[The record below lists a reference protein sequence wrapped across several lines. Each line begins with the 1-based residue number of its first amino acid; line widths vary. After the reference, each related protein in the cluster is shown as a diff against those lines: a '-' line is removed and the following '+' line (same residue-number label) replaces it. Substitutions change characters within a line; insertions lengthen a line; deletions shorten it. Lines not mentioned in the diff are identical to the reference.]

1 MRVSV
6 FCSSAPNIPQSSLE
20 LAFNI
25 GKAIGDQGW
34 DLVWGGG
41 KASMMGEVAKGAR
54 AAGVATI
61 GVIPEGL
68 KKVEFEDT
76 DATHMYVVTNMR
88 TRKAKIEDLAE
99 AFIILPGGIGTL
111 EEFFEIWVGR
121 YLKFHHKPIA
131 VCDPTGVYAPLQVA
145 INHLATQNFMKVG
158 QAELVTWC
166 KDIPATI
173 EAVRTK

>member
-54 AAGVATI
+54 AAGAETI

-76 DATHMYVVTNMR
+76 DTTNMYVVTDMR
-88 TRKAKIEDLAE
+88 TRKAKIEDLAD

-145 INHLATQNFMKVG
+145 IEHLATQNFMKVG
-158 QAELVTWC
+158 QAELVSWC

>member
-54 AAGVATI
+54 AAGAETI

-76 DATHMYVVTNMR
+76 DATNMYVVTDMR
-88 TRKAKIEDLAE
+88 TRKAKIEDLAD

-121 YLKFHHKPIA
+121 YLKFHGKPIA
-131 VCDPTGVYAPLQVA
+131 VCDPTGVYAPLQTA
-145 INHLATQNFMKVG
+145 LDHLASQNFMKSG
-158 QAELVTWC
+158 QKELVTWC
-166 KDIPATI
+166 SDIPTAI
-173 EAVRTK
+173 EAIKIK

>member
-1 MRVSV
+1 
-6 FCSSAPNIPQSSLE
+6 
-20 LAFNI
+20 
-25 GKAIGDQGW
+25 
-34 DLVWGGG
+34 
-41 KASMMGEVAKGAR
+41 MMGEVAKGAR
-54 AAGVATI
+54 AAGAETI

-76 DATHMYVVTNMR
+76 DATNMYVVTDMR
-88 TRKAKIEDLAE
+88 TRKAKIEDLAD

-121 YLKFHHKPIA
+121 YLKFHHKPIG

-145 INHLATQNFMKVG
+145 IEHLATQNFMKVG
-158 QAELVTWC
+158 QAELVSWC

-173 EAVRTK
+173 DAVRTK

>member
-6 FCSSAPNIPQSSLE
+6 FCSSAPDIPKSALE
-20 LAFNI
+20 LAFEV
-25 GKAIGDQGW
+25 GQAIGAQGW

-41 KASMMGEVAKGAR
+41 AASMMGEVAKGAR
-54 AAGVATI
+54 AAGAETI

-76 DATHMYVVTNMR
+76 DATNMYVVTDMR
-88 TRKAKIEDLAE
+88 TRKAKIEDLAD

-145 INHLATQNFMKVG
+145 IEHLATQNFMKVG
-158 QAELVTWC
+158 QAELVSWC

>member
-54 AAGVATI
+54 VAGAETI

-76 DATHMYVVTNMR
+76 DATSMYVVTDMR

-145 INHLATQNFMKVG
+145 IEHLATQNFMKVG
-158 QAELVTWC
+158 QAELVSWC

>member
-54 AAGVATI
+54 AAGAETI

-68 KKVEFEDT
+68 KKVEFE
-76 DATHMYVVTNMR
+76 
-88 TRKAKIEDLAE
+88 
-99 AFIILPGGIGTL
+99 F
-111 EEFFEIWVGR
+111 
-121 YLKFHHKPIA
+121 
-131 VCDPTGVYAPLQVA
+131 
-145 INHLATQNFMKVG
+145 
-158 QAELVTWC
+158 
-166 KDIPATI
+166 
-173 EAVRTK
+173 

>member
-6 FCSSAPNIPQSSLE
+6 FCSSAPDIPKSALD
-20 LAFNI
+20 LAFEV
-25 GKAIGDQGW
+25 GQAIGAQSW
-34 DLVWGGG
+34 NLVWGGG
-41 KASMMGEVAKGAR
+41 AASMMGEVAKGAR
-54 AAGVATI
+54 AAGAETI

-76 DATHMYVVTNMR
+76 DATNMYVVTDMR
-88 TRKAKIEDLAE
+88 TRKAKIEDLAD

-145 INHLATQNFMKVG
+145 IEHLATQNFMKVG
-158 QAELVTWC
+158 QAELVSWC

-173 EAVRTK
+173 DAVRTK

>member
-1 MRVSV
+1 
-6 FCSSAPNIPQSSLE
+6 
-20 LAFNI
+20 
-25 GKAIGDQGW
+25 
-34 DLVWGGG
+34 
-41 KASMMGEVAKGAR
+41 MMGEVAKGAR
-54 AAGVATI
+54 AAGAETI

-76 DATHMYVVTNMR
+76 DATNIYVVTDMR
-88 TRKAKIEDLAE
+88 TRKAKIEDLAD

-145 INHLATQNFMKVG
+145 IEHLATQNFMKVG
-158 QAELVTWC
+158 QAELVSWC

>member
-54 AAGVATI
+54 AAGAETI

-76 DATHMYVVTNMR
+76 DATNMYVVTDMR
-88 TRKAKIEDLAE
+88 TRKAKIEDSAD

-145 INHLATQNFMKVG
+145 IEHLATQNFMKVG
-158 QAELVTWC
+158 QAELVSWC

-173 EAVRTK
+173 DAVRTK

>member
-6 FCSSAPNIPQSSLE
+6 FCSSAPDIPNTSLE
-20 LAFNI
+20 LAFNV

-54 AAGVATI
+54 SSGAATI
-61 GVIPEGL
+61 GVIPEPL
-68 KKVEFEDT
+68 KKIEFED
-76 DATHMYVVTNMR
+76 AQASHMHVVTNMR
-88 TRKAKIEDLAE
+88 TRKAKIEDLAD

-121 YLKFHHKPIA
+121 YLKFHGKPIA
-131 VCDPTGVYAPLQVA
+131 VCDPTGVYIPLQTA
-145 INHLATQNFMKVG
+145 LDNLASQNFMKSG
-158 QAELVTWC
+158 QKELVTWC
-166 KDIPATI
+166 SDIPTAI
-173 EAVRTK
+173 EAIRIK

>member
-1 MRVSV
+1 
-6 FCSSAPNIPQSSLE
+6 
-20 LAFNI
+20 
-25 GKAIGDQGW
+25 
-34 DLVWGGG
+34 
-41 KASMMGEVAKGAR
+41 MMGEVAKGAR
-54 AAGVATI
+54 AAGAETI

-76 DATHMYVVTNMR
+76 DATNMYVVTDMR
-88 TRKAKIEDLAE
+88 TRKAKIEDLAD

-145 INHLATQNFMKVG
+145 IEHLATQNFMKVG
-158 QAELVTWC
+158 QAELVSWC

-173 EAVRTK
+173 DAVRTK

>member
-54 AAGVATI
+54 AAGAETI

-76 DATHMYVVTNMR
+76 DATNMYVVTDMR
-88 TRKAKIEDLAE
+88 TRKAKIEDLAD

-131 VCDPTGVYAPLQVA
+131 VCDPTRVYAPLQVA
-145 INHLATQNFMKVG
+145 IEHLATQNFMKVG
-158 QAELVTWC
+158 QAELVSWC

-173 EAVRTK
+173 DAVRTK

>member
-6 FCSSAPNIPQSSLE
+6 FCSSAPDIPKSALD
-20 LAFNI
+20 LAFEV
-25 GKAIGDQGW
+25 GQAIGAQGW

-41 KASMMGEVAKGAR
+41 AASMMGEVAKGAR
-54 AAGVATI
+54 AAGAETI

-76 DATHMYVVTNMR
+76 DATNMYVVTDMR

-145 INHLATQNFMKVG
+145 IEHLATQNFMKVG
-158 QAELVTWC
+158 QAELVSWC